1 MVIGMTRGSA
11 IGIRKGNTGG
21 VREGYLPFLAS
32 LSFLAFIDSR
42 KR

>member
-1 MVIGMTRGSA
+1 MTTGNA

-21 VREGYLPFLAS
+21 VMGGYLAFLAS